1 MQRSPTIRRV
11 APFLH
16 DRREGLGSAVVVK
29 LRVVA
34 YNVRSLRDERPAAIR
49 VLRELNADVV
59 CVQEAPRFFRWRS
72 KNAALA
78 REAGLLY
85 VGGGRTANGVAM
97 LAAHR
102 VDVSSVI
109 EYRLS
114 RTPRQIRRGVVAAR
128 IHKAGAWCTVAS
140 VHLGLDADE
149 RPRHRREI
157 LSLVNRYESPV
168 TILAGDINE
177 TPDMPTWQALAA
189 EFTDA
194 GAERNGPTFSAR
206 NPRRR
211 IDGVF
216 VRGPAVIQD
225 CWVVA
230 GPDAEVASDHR
241 PVVADLE
248 VPPGADLVTR

>member
-1 MQRSPTIRRV
+1 
-11 APFLH
+11 
-16 DRREGLGSAVVVK
+16 VVK

-34 YNVRSLRDERPAAIR
+34 YNVRSLRDDRSAVIR
-49 VLRELNADVV
+49 VLRELDADVV

-72 KNAALA
+72 KCAALA
-78 REAGLLY
+78 RECGLLY
-85 VGGGRTANGVAM
+85 TGGGRTANGVAM
-97 LAAHR
+97 LTAHR

-114 RTPRQIRRGVVAAR
+114 RTPQLIRRGVVTAR

-149 RPRHRREI
+149 RPRHRTEI
-157 LSLVNRYESPV
+157 VGLVNRYDSPV
-168 TILAGDINE
+168 TILAGDVNE
-177 TPDMPTWQALAA
+177 TPDRPTWQALAT

-194 GAERNGPTFSAR
+194 GAADDAPTFSAR

-216 VRGPAVIQD
+216 VRGPAEVRS
-225 CWVVA
+225 CRVVD
-230 GPDAEVASDHR
+230 GSDVEVASDHR
-241 PVVADLE
+241 PVVVDLE
-248 VPPGADLVTR
+248 VPLATDLAAR

>member
-1 MQRSPTIRRV
+1 
-11 APFLH
+11 
-16 DRREGLGSAVVVK
+16 VVK
-29 LRVVA
+29 LRIVA
-34 YNVRSLRDERPAAIR
+34 YNVRSLRDDRSAVIR
-49 VLRELNADVV
+49 VLRELDADVV
-59 CVQEAPRFFRWRS
+59 CIQEAPRFFRWRS
-72 KNAALA
+72 KCAALA
-78 REAGLLY
+78 RESGLLY

-114 RTPRQIRRGVVAAR
+114 RTPRLIRRGVVAAR
-128 IHKAGAWCTVAS
+128 IHKAGAWCTIAS

-149 RPRHRREI
+149 RPRHRHEI
-157 LSLVNRYESPV
+157 VGVVDRFDSPV

-177 TPDMPTWQALAA
+177 TSDMPTWQAFAA

-194 GAERNGPTFSAR
+194 GAADDTPTFSAR
-206 NPRRR
+206 KPRRR

-216 VRGPAVIQD
+216 VRGPATVQS
-225 CWVVA
+225 CWVVD
-230 GPDAEVASDHR
+230 GPDVEVASDHR

-248 VPPGADLVTR
+248 VPLAADLAAH

>member
-1 MQRSPTIRRV
+1 
-11 APFLH
+11 
-16 DRREGLGSAVVVK
+16 VVK

-49 VLRELNADVV
+49 VLRELDADVV

-78 REAGLLY
+78 REAELLY

-149 RPRHRREI
+149 RLRHRREI
-157 LSLVNRYESPV
+157 VGLVNRYESPV

-177 TPDMPTWQALAA
+177 SPGMPTWQALAG

-194 GAERNGPTFSAR
+194 GAEGNAPTFSAR
-206 NPRRR
+206 NPQRR

-216 VRGPAVIQD
+216 VRGPAVVQA
-225 CWVVA
+225 CWVA
-230 GPDAEVASDHR
+230 DGPDAESASDHR

-248 VPPGADLVTR
+248 IPPVAGLEAR

>member
-1 MQRSPTIRRV
+1 MVR
-11 APFLH
+11 
-16 DRREGLGSAVVVK
+16 
-29 LRVVA
+29 LRIVA
-34 YNVRSLRDERPAAIR
+34 YNVRSLRDERSAAVP
-49 VLRELNADVV
+49 VLRDLDADVV

-102 VDVSSVI
+102 VDVSGVI

-114 RTPRQIRRGVVAAR
+114 RTPRLIRRGVVAAR
-128 IHKAGAWCTVAS
+128 IHKAGVWCTVAS
-140 VHLGLDADE
+140 VHLGLDAGE

-157 LSLVNRYESPV
+157 LGLVNRYESPV
-168 TILAGDINE
+168 TILAGDFNE
-177 TPDMPTWQALAA
+177 TPDMPTWQAFAA

-194 GAERNGPTFSAR
+194 GATADAPTFSAR

-216 VRGPAVIQD
+216 VRGPAVVES
-225 CWVVA
+225 CWVVGGA
-230 GPDAEVASDHR
+230 DAEVASDHR

-248 VPPGADLVTR
+248 IPAVPELEAR

>member
-1 MQRSPTIRRV
+1 M
-11 APFLH
+11 
-16 DRREGLGSAVVVK
+16 VK

-34 YNVRSLRDERPAAIR
+34 FNVRSLRDDRTAAIR
-49 VLRELNADVV
+49 LLRELDADVV

-85 VGGGRTANGVAM
+85 AGGGRTANGVAM

-140 VHLGLDADE
+140 VHLGLDAAE
-149 RPRHRREI
+149 RRRHLDEI
-157 LSLVNRYESPV
+157 LGLVNRYESPV

-177 TPDMPTWQALAA
+177 TPGMPTWQALAA

-194 GAERNGPTFSAR
+194 GAELDAPTFSAR
-206 NPRRR
+206 SPRRR

-216 VRGPAVIQD
+216 VRGPAVVHA
-225 CWVVA
+225 CRVVA

-241 PVVADLE
+241 PVVADLDI
-248 VPPGADLVTR
+248 PPIARLEAR

>member
-1 MQRSPTIRRV
+1 MIDAGVGRALSWVP
-11 APFLH
+11 
-16 DRREGLGSAVVVK
+16 VVK

-34 YNVRSLRDERPAAIR
+34 YNVRSLRDDRSAVIR
-49 VLRELNADVV
+49 VLRELDPDVV

-72 KNAALA
+72 KCAALA
-78 REAGLLY
+78 RESGLLY
-85 VGGGRTANGVAM
+85 AGGGRTANGVAM

-114 RTPRQIRRGVVAAR
+114 RTPRLIRRGVVAAR
-128 IHKAGAWCTVAS
+128 IHKAGAWCMVAS

-149 RPRHRREI
+149 RPRHRSEI
-157 LSLVNRYESPV
+157 LGLVNRYDSPV
-168 TILAGDINE
+168 TIVAGDINE
-177 TPDMPTWQALAA
+177 TPDMPTWRALAA
-189 EFTDA
+189 EFTDT
-194 GAERNGPTFSAR
+194 GAADNTPTFSAR

-216 VRGPAVIQD
+216 VKGPATVES
-225 CWVVA
+225 CWVVD
-230 GPDAEVASDHR
+230 GPDVEVASDHR

-248 VPPGADLVTR
+248 VPLARNSTAS

>member
-1 MQRSPTIRRV
+1 M
-11 APFLH
+11 
-16 DRREGLGSAVVVK
+16 VK

-34 YNVRSLRDERPAAIR
+34 YNVRSLRDDRAAAIR
-49 VLRELNADVV
+49 VLRELDADVV

-85 VGGGRTANGVAM
+85 AGGGRTANGVAM

-140 VHLGLDADE
+140 VHLGLDAAERRRHLDE
-149 RPRHRREI
+149 I
-157 LSLVNRYESPV
+157 VGLANRYESPV

-177 TPDMPTWQALAA
+177 TPGMPTWQALAA

-194 GAERNGPTFSAR
+194 GAELDAPTFSAR
-206 NPRRR
+206 SPRRR

-216 VRGPAVIQD
+216 VRGPAVVQASR
-225 CWVVA
+225 VVA

-241 PVVADLE
+241 PVVVDLDI
-248 VPPGADLVTR
+248 PPIARLEAR

>member
-1 MQRSPTIRRV
+1 M
-11 APFLH
+11 
-16 DRREGLGSAVVVK
+16 VK

-34 YNVRSLRDERPAAIR
+34 YNVRSLRDDRSAVIR
-49 VLRELNADVV
+49 VLRELDADVV

-72 KNAALA
+72 KCAALA
-78 REAGLLY
+78 RESGLLY

-114 RTPRQIRRGVVAAR
+114 RTPRLIRRGLVAAR

-140 VHLGLDADE
+140 VHLGLDAAE

-157 LSLVNRYESPV
+157 IGVVNRYDSPV
-168 TILAGDINE
+168 TIVAGDINE
-177 TPDMPTWQALAA
+177 TPGMPTWRELAA

-194 GAERNGPTFSAR
+194 GVPDGEPTYSAR
-206 NPRRR
+206 DPRRR

-216 VRGPAVIQD
+216 VRGPATVQS
-225 CWVVA
+225 CWVVEGSDVEA
-230 GPDAEVASDHR
+230 ASDHR
-241 PVVADLE
+241 PVVVDLE
-248 VPPGADLVTR
+248 VPAGDLTAR